1 VINIAVSTISRDWWV
16 DINLAVVSLWFNFSL
31 RTSAKIWVRPLH
43 RKLCVNIASENNISP
58 IFPDT
63 PTGVL
68 GRSLWVWHDIADVI
82 EHGKFCFKR
91 FRSFGDLTPKS
102 PFSTGCPTLR
112 YVTVTML
119 TLHVIFLLVSGKDK
133 WCWRAPKRLWSRHS
147 RAMRHSWRCPH
158 TGSFQFGLKSCD
170 SIRQSDKFAA
180 CIA

>member
-1 VINIAVSTISRDWWV
+1 MHTWNKRSWEYIILWKIPIAIWINRYRYQSVINTAVSTISRDWWV

-91 FRSFGDLTPKS
+91 FRSFGDLTPQI
-102 PFSTGCPTLR
+102 PILHRLPYIALR
-112 YVTVTML
+112 DRDNAYITCN
-119 TLHVIFLLVSGKDK
+119 ISSG
-133 WCWRAPKRLWSRHS
+133 
-147 RAMRHSWRCPH
+147 
-158 TGSFQFGLKSCD
+158 F
-170 SIRQSDKFAA
+170 RQR
-180 CIA
+180 